1 MLFGL
6 FEALFGIFTL
16 FDFANRQ
23 LFAAL
28 KQCKSAQKLLSTK
41 LELKSKTDSKKTEQ
55 ERSLETKLR
64 HHTHTLCPA
73 PFTILVLAFAEVVL
87 ATNLYARCHI
97 PEEVECAV

>member
-1 MLFGL
+1 MLFSL

-16 FDFANRQ
+16 FDFANRP

-64 HHTHTLCPA
+64 HYAHTLCPA
-73 PFTILVLAFAEVVL
+73 SLAILVLAFSEVIL
-87 ATNLYARCHI
+87 SANLYAWCHV
-97 PEEVECAV
+97 PE